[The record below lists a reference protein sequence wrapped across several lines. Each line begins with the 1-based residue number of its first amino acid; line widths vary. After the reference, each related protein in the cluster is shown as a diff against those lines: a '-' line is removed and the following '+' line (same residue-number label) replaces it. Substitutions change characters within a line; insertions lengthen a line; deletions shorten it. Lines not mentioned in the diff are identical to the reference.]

1 MASTSY
7 AKLDEEIDVSDLKL
21 EPGDILLK
29 HVTLSTTGT
38 MIAFGQMT
46 THPLTGSPGI
56 IHAALYLGDG
66 EVAEASGEGLLFN
79 KLSENLRH
87 YKYEVFRYTGKNKET
102 LIKQVFV
109 RVGYSREKKPSYSIK
124 KALSSLFTS
133 KSSKKPDEEVSFLSD
148 SSIFCSGAVVDWYN
162 DAALDLGMGEVF
174 PFKGDAAS
182 PQELFDQLNGWAR
195 KSENWKFVASIP

>member
-7 AKLDEEIDVSDLKL
+7 AKLDEELDYRDLKL

-46 THPLTGSPGI
+46 THPLTGLPGI

-79 KLSENLRH
+79 KLSENLKH
-87 YKYEVFRYTGKNKET
+87 YKYEVFRYTGKNKEA
-102 LIKQVFV
+102 LIERVFV
-109 RVGYSREKKPSYSIK
+109 RVGYSREKKPTYSLMG
-124 KALSSLFTS
+124 AFLSLFTS
-133 KSSKKPDEEVSFLSD
+133 KSSKKPDDEVSLLSD
-148 SSIFCSGAVVDWYN
+148 SSIFCSGVVVDWYN
-162 DAALDLGMGEVF
+162 SAALESDLGAVF

-195 KSENWKFVASIP
+195 KSENWKFVGSIP